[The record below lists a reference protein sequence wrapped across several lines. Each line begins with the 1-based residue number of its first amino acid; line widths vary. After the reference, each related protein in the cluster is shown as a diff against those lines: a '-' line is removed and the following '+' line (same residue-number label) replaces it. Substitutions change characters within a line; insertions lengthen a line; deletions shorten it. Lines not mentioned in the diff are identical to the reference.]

1 MHDGWRTQFLE
12 PWVESLDHNH
22 RGARGLSCLVEARPA
37 AAFNRVRIVV
47 VGMTSHLVDRAARA
61 PKGAAA
67 IITISAGG
75 GRDVVL
81 LANRLPRLTH
91 GNQEVNR
98 KDNVHDGQ
106 KSGHGIVSTRTSAS
120 VTRVAVVLAFWH
132 CCYHNGVQDYPK
144 YTVDDENDADYHEG
158 LARSRRVAS
167 SPDPVATHSRHHLA
181 ENDFPRIER
190 VSGLMSFKNPWTK
203 VPVELSRGSK
213 RTWA

>member
-1 MHDGWRTQFLE
+1 MRDQVSLVHDGSRTRFWGFRLK
-12 PWVESLDHNH
+12 SLDHNH

-98 KDNVHDGQ
+98 KGNVHDGQ
-106 KSGHGIVSTRTSAS
+106 KSGHGTVSRTASADCS
-120 VTRVAVVLAFWH
+120 LVVIIGVAVVNRLCRASRTWH
-132 CCYHNGVQDYPK
+132 HNGVQDYPK
-144 YTVDDENDADYHEG
+144 DTVDDENDADHHEG
-158 LARSRRVAS
+158 IARSRRVAS

-181 ENDFPRIER
+181 ENDFHRIER
-190 VSGLMSFKNPWTK
+190 VSGLMSFKNPWT
-203 VPVELSRGSK
+203 
-213 RTWA
+213 